1 MSRKT
6 LQNVHAKFGKFFFFY
21 RIISRDAILQV
32 FDENKIEYNAERL
45 VVVSEPIVSFLGSE
59 VNLSYTHRLFYW
71 SVIQYL
77 EFKLVNPFQVKI

>member
-1 MSRKT
+1 MNNFTFVEYLLSCLFQKRMSRKT

-59 VNLSYTHRLFYW
+59 VNLSYTHRLFY
-71 SVIQYL
+71 
-77 EFKLVNPFQVKI
+77 